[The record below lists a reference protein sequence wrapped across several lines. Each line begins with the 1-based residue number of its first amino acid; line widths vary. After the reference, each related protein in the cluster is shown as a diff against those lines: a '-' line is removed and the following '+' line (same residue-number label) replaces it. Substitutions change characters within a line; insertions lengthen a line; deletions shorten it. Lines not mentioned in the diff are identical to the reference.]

1 MRAKWKG
8 FLMRRAY
15 LVIAA
20 VAMIAGL
27 GAVGL
32 ARAPLASAAPCS
44 GASCQ
49 GLDPATT
56 GCNQYDSSQVTTPD
70 PHPLAT
76 LVNWYSTGCNA
87 NWAQAWLSPAA
98 LAAGDVMAVVISTT
112 DSQNPPQ
119 LEYECYPGT
128 GSNTGKNE
136 GCDAGVRYGG
146 SAGAYTDMVDGTNTT
161 YAGVSVYDSALNFL
175 AYYPANQ

>member
-8 FLMRRAY
+8 LLMRRAY

-20 VAMIAGL
+20 VVMIAGL

-32 ARAPLASAAPCS
+32 ARAPLASAAPCW
-44 GASCQ
+44 GASCR

-56 GCNQYDSSQVTTPD
+56 GCNQYDSSQVTSP
-70 PHPLAT
+70 PGQLAT
-76 LVNWYSTGCNA
+76 VVNWYSTGCNA

-98 LAAGDVMAVVISTT
+98 LAAGDLIAVLISTT

-136 GCDAGVRYGG
+136 GCIAGVRYGG
-146 SAGAYTDMVDGTNTT
+146 SAAAYTDMVDGTHTT
-161 YAGVSVYDSALNFL
+161 YAGVLVLDSALNTL